1 MQDEM
6 IKMLK
11 ELIGNSKRAKDND
24 AEEWVVKA
32 RNLGKV
38 IELYMKQA
46 EKKDTVMEE
55 KIINDGE
62 TVLYKTKPSIKNCVL
77 SKFI

>member
-6 IKMLK
+6 IKTLK

-32 RNLGKV
+32 RDLGKV
-38 IELYMKQA
+38 IGWCMEQA
-46 EKKDTVMEE
+46 KEKEVTE
-55 KIINDGE
+55 KIVNDFMKKAK
-62 TVLYKTKPSIKNCVL
+62 V
-77 SKFI
+77 

>member
-32 RNLGKV
+32 RDLGKV
-38 IELYMKQA
+38 IEWCMKQA
-46 EKKDTVMEE
+46 EKKDTAMEE
-55 KIINDGE
+55 KIINDFMKKAK
-62 TVLYKTKPSIKNCVL
+62 V
-77 SKFI
+77 

>member
-32 RNLGKV
+32 RDLGKV

-55 KIINDGE
+55 KIINDFMKKAK
-62 TVLYKTKPSIKNCVL
+62 V
-77 SKFI
+77 

>member
-55 KIINDGE
+55 KIINDFMKKAK
-62 TVLYKTKPSIKNCVL
+62 V
-77 SKFI
+77 

>member
-32 RNLGKV
+32 RDLGKV
-38 IELYMKQA
+38 IEWYMKQA
-46 EKKDTVMEE
+46 EKKDTAMEE
-55 KIINDGE
+55 KIINDFMKKAK
-62 TVLYKTKPSIKNCVL
+62 V
-77 SKFI
+77 